1 MSDMHKRFFVVTAA
15 GAAGYFALDKVYRYA
30 RQRWGP
36 QDSDAKDWVC
46 PGVGAA
52 GAVVAASMAGFVLCR
67 KECPAGT
74 ECPVMSS
81 LQTERYVDKLDLPG
95 FTMSTN

>member
-1 MSDMHKRFFVVTAA
+1 
-15 GAAGYFALDKVYRYA
+15 
-30 RQRWGP
+30 
-36 QDSDAKDWVC
+36 
-46 PGVGAA
+46 
-52 GAVVAASMAGFVLCR
+52 MAGFVLCR